1 MADLPEVK
9 SEYLLGLQP
18 DDRKP
23 NDWLRMVSRVF
34 AAHRAEPLK
43 RSIVSYID
51 GLMLSLHQNQPG
63 NYNSEIRIT
72 GGQAFVDDQFIGFV
86 KKNEN
91 DVDLYSSIGFNKRDI
106 LPGIDY
112 CIVLHYQWIEQ
123 YPPEE
128 PLFRIVDSTK
138 ISDEHDLCLGILRC
152 VDHDND
158 PATECILELIDCKKP
173 WWRTAVEAMIGNT
186 EVDGPEKLPYLVAIK
201 NGTSADGLDSRGCP
215 IDNPYPG
222 YEGDLGTMD
231 IGWAIDFHKDVGNQI
246 NYDFRLHTMPLDDV
260 YMYINNK
267 KIFSE
272 TPYNPDPLF
281 WDPND
286 AVSINGASPGGDM
299 TTEFGN
305 NITIVDSYN
314 PSVSNL
320 ESDSGKGCYSIKLE
334 NTNIT
339 KGASFCSQINA
350 AGEIQAGIEIKDDYY
365 DTNSVINNLTLTST
379 PDIVTINDNPIWN
392 TFNNPGTGLNIIFL
406 GFWPKDLGGGNTE
419 PQPLSRTMF
428 NGKCPMTGTGGAE
441 ECSLQAGDMYYDNTT
456 ESYWYHDGTVWVQIG
471 ATETMKN
478 YRATGGSL
486 TIVEDLNRIIFNPA
500 FTVVTVDG
508 ATLTPIKDYDN
519 TTINADGMVHGLDLT
534 KILTD
539 GEEVNVYT
547 VFSGKA
553 SGNNLN
559 SLSDVSLPVGGLI
572 SEGEVLTYNWVDQK
586 WGNKPV
592 IAPVQKLD
600 SLSDVNDT
608 RISGDQNMIM
618 TRSDENSDWETVELD
633 INKLSDVDTTALQVG
648 DTLQWD
654 GNDWVPITGA
664 SGNFL
669 SNGGAQTIIVENG
682 LITSIL

>member
-1 MADLPEVK
+1 LEGAFFGTT
-9 SEYLLGLQP
+9 S
-18 DDRKP
+18 
-23 NDWLRMVSRVF
+23 SS
-34 AAHRAEPLK
+34 HR
-43 RSIVSYID
+43 
-51 GLMLSLHQNQPG
+51 
-63 NYNSEIRIT
+63 T
-72 GGQAFVDDQFIGFV
+72 F
-86 KKNEN
+86 
-91 DVDLYSSIGFNKRDI
+91 
-106 LPGIDY
+106 
-112 CIVLHYQWIEQ
+112 
-123 YPPEE
+123 
-128 PLFRIVDSTK
+128 
-138 ISDEHDLCLGILRC
+138 
-152 VDHDND
+152 
-158 PATECILELIDCKKP
+158 
-173 WWRTAVEAMIGNT
+173 
-186 EVDGPEKLPYLVAIK
+186 
-201 NGTSADGLDSRGCP
+201 
-215 IDNPYPG
+215 
-222 YEGDLGTMD
+222 
-231 IGWAIDFHKDVGNQI
+231 
-246 NYDFRLHTMPLDDV
+246 
-260 YMYINNK
+260 
-267 KIFSE
+267 
-272 TPYNPDPLF
+272 
-281 WDPND
+281 
-286 AVSINGASPGGDM
+286 
-299 TTEFGN
+299 
-305 NITIVDSYN
+305 
-314 PSVSNL
+314 
-320 ESDSGKGCYSIKLE
+320 SIKH
-334 NTNIT
+334 
-339 KGASFCSQINA
+339 CSQINA

-365 DTNSVINNLTLTST
+365 DTNSVINNLTLTGT

-428 NGKCPMTGTGGAE
+428 NGKCPMTGTSGTE

-456 ESYWYHDGTVWVQIG
+456 ESYWFHDGTMWVQIG

-486 TIVEDLNRIIFNPA
+486 TIAEDLNRIIFNPA

-586 WGNKPV
+586 WENKPV

-600 SLSDVNDT
+600 SLSDVTDT
-608 RISGDQNMIM
+608 RAIGDQNMIM
-618 TRSDENSDWETVELD
+618 TRADNTADWETVELD
-633 INKLSDVDTTALQVG
+633 INKLSDVDTTSLQVG

-654 GNDWVPITGA
+654 GNDWIPITGA

-682 LITSIL
+682 LITSIV